1 MSEYEEKK
9 LFIEKI
15 AQACDLLYDLSME
28 GSRITGRAKNND
40 DLIKVTNLLRDAEKI
55 EEELSFSSN
64 GLIITFYKVL
74 NIFKNFDKLLNDSN
88 YRRDVPAQFFYLI
101 ESKKAF
107 YFDRVDSYF
116 ENYLNIIDLLRKS
129 LLQVH
134 PIYQCSD

>member
-55 EEELSFSSN
+55 
-64 GLIITFYKVL
+64 
-74 NIFKNFDKLLNDSN
+74 
-88 YRRDVPAQFFYLI
+88 
-101 ESKKAF
+101 
-107 YFDRVDSYF
+107 
-116 ENYLNIIDLLRKS
+116 
-129 LLQVH
+129 
-134 PIYQCSD
+134 

>member
-64 GLIITFYKVL
+64 GLIIRPLAKVV
-74 NIFKNFDKLLNDSN
+74 IAS
-88 YRRDVPAQFFYLI
+88 
-101 ESKKAF
+101 S
-107 YFDRVDSYF
+107 S
-116 ENYLNIIDLLRKS
+116 DLPVQRLS
-129 LLQVH
+129 
-134 PIYQCSD
+134 

>member
-101 ESKKAF
+101 ESKKA
-107 YFDRVDSYF
+107 
-116 ENYLNIIDLLRKS
+116 
-129 LLQVH
+129 
-134 PIYQCSD
+134 